1 MAMWAD
7 RVLPRIIDRGMRNAF
22 MDDHRY
28 RAAPLASGRVLEI
41 GAGSGLN
48 FPHYS
53 AAVSHL
59 FALEPS
65 AYLREKAGEVA
76 AAAPFPVDMLNASA
90 ESIPLETHAVDTVVS
105 SWTMC
110 SIPDLETSLQEV
122 RRVLKPGG
130 RLVFIEHG
138 RSPEAH
144 VSRWQDRLAPL
155 SARVLGCSLNRPVG
169 ELVTAAG
176 FELLQLESGYFDGPK
191 LLAYHFVGQAQPR

>member
-1 MAMWAD
+1 MAVWGD
-7 RVLPRIIDRGMRNAF
+7 RILPRIIDRGMRNAF

-28 RAAPLASGRVLEI
+28 RAAPLATGRVLEL

-48 FPHYS
+48 IPHYG

-65 AYLREKAGEVA
+65 AYLRDKAGELA

-90 ESIPLETHAVDTVVS
+90 ESIPLETNAVDTVVS

-110 SIPDLETSLQEV
+110 SIPDLATSLQEV
-122 RRVLKPGG
+122 RRVLQPGG

-138 RSPEAH
+138 RSPETR

-155 SARVLGCSLNRPVG
+155 SAKVLGCSLNRPID

-176 FELLQLESGYFDGPK
+176 FDLLELNSSYFDGPK
-191 LLAYHFVGQAQPR
+191 LLSYHFVGQAQPR